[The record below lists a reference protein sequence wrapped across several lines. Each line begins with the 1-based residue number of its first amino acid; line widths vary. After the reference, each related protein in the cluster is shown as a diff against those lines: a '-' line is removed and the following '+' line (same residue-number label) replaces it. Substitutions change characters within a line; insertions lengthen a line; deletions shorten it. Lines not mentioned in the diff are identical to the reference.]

1 MRAQDLADAA
11 VGDMAPD
18 DAADEGDSGDME
30 LEALMSKF
38 ARATAA
44 KDTKAMAAVFKQAM
58 EACG

>member
-11 VGDMAPD
+11 VGDMGDEEP
-18 DAADEGDSGDME
+18 DEGDADGDME
-30 LEALMSKF
+30 LEALMTRF

-44 KDTKAMAAVFKQAM
+44 RDARAMAAAFRQAM